1 MNPSPQTP
9 RWSREQIRAARLA
22 PLIPLLQQRGIPLLE
37 LDAGNYEL
45 LRHPGLLIKDSFW
58 RWPEQDK
65 SGNTI
70 DLLTH
75 ILGMSFNEAMRAVF
89 PATP

>member
-1 MNPSPQTP
+1 MNFKSTATP

-22 PLIPLLQQRGIPLLE
+22 PIVPILRQRGLDLIE

-45 LRHPGLLIKDSFW
+45 LRHPGLLVKDSFW
-58 RWPEQDK
+58 RWPEQEK

-70 DLLTH
+70 DLLTQ
-75 ILGMSFNEAMRAVF
+75 ILGLSFNDAMRSIF
-89 PATP
+89 SS

>member
-1 MNPSPQTP
+1 MNHTPQTP
-9 RWSREQIRAARLA
+9 RWTREQIRAARKV
-22 PLIPLLQQRGIPLLE
+22 PIVPLLRARGLDLLE

-65 SGNTI
+65 SGNTL
-70 DLLTH
+70 DLLTR
-75 ILGMSFNEAMRAVF
+75 ILGLSFNDAMRSIF
-89 PATP
+89 PS